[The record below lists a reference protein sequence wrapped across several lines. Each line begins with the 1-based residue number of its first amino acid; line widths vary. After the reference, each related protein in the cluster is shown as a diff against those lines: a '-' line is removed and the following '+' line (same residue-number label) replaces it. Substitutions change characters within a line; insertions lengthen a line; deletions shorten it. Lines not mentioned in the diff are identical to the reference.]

1 MSCHS
6 VSQFLLSPI
15 HNKLLTRRLY
25 SLAYTELYLTLAT
38 LFRRFNMKLHET
50 DRSCVD
56 PKYDYFAPFPE
67 NNDLGS
73 GRVRVL
79 VA

>member
-1 MSCHS
+1 MSSYS
-6 VSQFLLSPI
+6 VSTYFSAPLRASADF
-15 HNKLLTRRLY
+15 RLW
-25 SLAYTELYLTLAT
+25 SLAYAELYLTLAT
-38 LFRRFNMKLHET
+38 LFRQFDMELYET

-67 NNDLGS
+67 NDDMDS

-79 VA
+79 VK